1 MGKAIHKFVK
11 KTTPK
16 KVAEKKAAFVEKKV
30 GGAKNGGV
38 RKVAVNKAKFD
49 YPTAVKAGRGT
60 SKNFF
65 NKHKRS
71 LRPSLSAGTIAIILA
86 GVHKGKRVIVLKQ
99 LSTPAYQP
107 EVFVGHQD
115 QCRRFCR

>member
-16 KVAEKKAAFVEKKV
+16 KVAEKKPAFVEKKV
-30 GGAKNGGV
+30 GGAKNGGT
-38 RKVAVNKAKFD
+38 RKVIVNKAKFD
-49 YPTAVKAGRGT
+49 YPTAVKAGPGT
-60 SKNFF
+60 SKMFF
-65 NKHKRS
+65 SKQKRS
-71 LRPSLSAGTIAIILA
+71 VRPSLSAGTIAIILA